1 MVEDCILR
9 KKTLSL
15 AIEVLIS
22 WEVERYQLIL
32 CYSPFSADL
41 SPQNVIMSEAKN
53 SGKLLHKC

>member
-1 MVEDCILR
+1 MVEDCILG

-32 CYSPFSADL
+32 YYSPFSVDL
-41 SPQNVIMSEAKN
+41 SPQKVIMSEAKN
-53 SGKLLHKC
+53 SGKLLHKR